1 MVNSPSHRP
10 TLREVA
16 RRAGVSPMTASRVV
30 NELGVVGTVKEAR
43 VRAAIKELGY
53 KPDPALSALA
63 EYRSGTRS
71 NKGSVLGFLDS
82 DGTVYSD
89 AVYEGTR
96 AEANLLGYQTE
107 RFSLPSE
114 PAKIRRL
121 GQIISH
127 RGMQGVLI
135 GPSQEP
141 REFDGW
147 DWTGIAAVA
156 LDALEHHPPVNT
168 VAMDYF
174 HSAFMAAEYLKSN
187 GCRRVALWV
196 EGSLQA
202 RTGER
207 WMGGYLAWVRRN
219 QEEVLLAPDRTARA
233 GLERWLKRAKIDGLA
248 TIHLEAFPVCMKLGV
263 KTVSLNQTGVGRG
276 QAYYDLD
283 PGTLGREAMRML
295 HHSLLRRE
303 FGLPLHPKHVA
314 LRGGLIV
321 EAVSDR

>member
-1 MVNSPSHRP
+1 MEKSSSRRP

-30 NELGVVGTVKEAR
+30 NGLGVVGAAREAR
-43 VRAAIKELGY
+43 VCAAIEELGY

-71 NKGSVLGFLDS
+71 HKGSVLAFLDS
-82 DGTVYSD
+82 DGTMYSD
-89 AVYEGTR
+89 AVYEGAR
-96 AEANLLGYQTE
+96 AEAHLLGYQTE

-114 PAKIRRL
+114 TARIRRL

-135 GPSQEP
+135 GPSQKP
-141 REFDGW
+141 RELEGW
-147 DWTGIAAVA
+147 DWTGMAAVA

-168 VAMDYF
+168 VAMDCF
-174 HSAFMAAEYLKSN
+174 HSAFGAAEHLKVN

-196 EGSLQA
+196 APSLQA

-207 WMGGYLAWVRRN
+207 WMGGYLAWARHN
-219 QEEVLLAPDRTARA
+219 QTEVLLVPDNINPRI
-233 GLERWLKRAKIDGLA
+233 GLSRWLKRMRADGLA
-248 TIHLEAFPVCMKLGV
+248 TIHSAASPVCAKLGIKV
-263 KTVSLNQTGVGRG
+263 IFLNRTGAGRE
-276 QAYYDLD
+276 QLYYDLE
-283 PGTLGREAMRML
+283 PATLGREAMRIL

-303 FGLPLHPKHVA
+303 FGLPQHPKHVA
-314 LRGGLIV
+314 LRGMLRL
-321 EAVSDR
+321 AD